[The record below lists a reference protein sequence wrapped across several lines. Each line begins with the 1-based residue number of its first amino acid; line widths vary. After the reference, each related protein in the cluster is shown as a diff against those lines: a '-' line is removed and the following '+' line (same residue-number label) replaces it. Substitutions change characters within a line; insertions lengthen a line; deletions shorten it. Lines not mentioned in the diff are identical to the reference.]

1 VVVLAELRVF
11 RVIVDAWDLT
21 LAIVVG
27 NDEDEALV
35 TNTIYSVEVEVS
47 VVVDGDLEA
56 LGPKLDSVLALR
68 HNGVLAV
75 VRENGLDQRGL
86 GGERFESG
94 FHVVRVSFNI
104 INQLL
109 RQGNQTH

>member
-1 VVVLAELRVF
+1 VRTKWNSVNVVTEIRVF
-11 RVIVDAWDLT
+11 RVIVNAWDLT
-21 LAIVVG
+21 LAIEVG
-27 NDEDEALV
+27 NDEDEGLV

-56 LGPKLDSVLALR
+56 VGAKLDRVLALR

-86 GGERFESG
+86 GGER
-94 FHVVRVSFNI
+94 
-104 INQLL
+104 
-109 RQGNQTH
+109 

>member
-1 VVVLAELRVF
+1 
-11 RVIVDAWDLT
+11 

-47 VVVDGDLEA
+47 VVVNGDLEA
-56 LGPKLDSVLALR
+56 LGAKLDSVLALR
-68 HNGVLAV
+68 HNGVLAL

-86 GGERFESG
+86 GGER
-94 FHVVRVSFNI
+94 
-104 INQLL
+104 
-109 RQGNQTH
+109 